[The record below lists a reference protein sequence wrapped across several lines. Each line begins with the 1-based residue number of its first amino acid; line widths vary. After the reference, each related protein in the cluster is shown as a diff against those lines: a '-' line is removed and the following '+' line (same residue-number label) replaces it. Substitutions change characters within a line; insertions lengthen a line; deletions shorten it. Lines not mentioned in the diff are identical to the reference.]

1 MTRAAGINAFAS
13 IAGWGSQGYSTGST
27 NITTAI
33 GNNEYYS
40 LPIYSTQNTTIIL
53 KSLNAFFVDRSSS
66 GPTNMGFLYG
76 TSSNPSLASTLA
88 ITPLPATPTN
98 INTDINQ
105 ALATSP
111 ITITPGT
118 TGYMFLVP
126 YGAASGGGR
135 LIFQSTYP
143 AGNANDLSF
152 IGTITDEP
160 YNKLTVAG
168 TLSANTIDINM
179 LKAQSTVPVA
189 GTRTLTSLFLS
200 IMVGTSSLYI
210 PLYR

>member
-1 MTRAAGINAFAS
+1 
-13 IAGWGSQGYSTGST
+13 
-27 NITTAI
+27 
-33 GNNEYYS
+33 
-40 LPIYSTQNTTIIL
+40 
-53 KSLNAFFVDRSSS
+53 
-66 GPTNMGFLYG
+66 
-76 TSSNPSLASTLA
+76 
-88 ITPLPATPTN
+88 
-98 INTDINQ
+98 
-105 ALATSP
+105 
-111 ITITPGT
+111 
-118 TGYMFLVP
+118 MFLVP

-135 LIFQSTYP
+135 LVFENTYP
-143 AGNANDLSF
+143 AENANDLSF